1 MTVRV
6 NWLRMCKNRL
16 YIYTMLNSKTNEIMK
31 IETMKLRT
39 EKQIIKMGYSQDE
52 AKKLIEKYWTQTEY
66 LSLAREKA
74 RYMTV

>member
-1 MTVRV
+1 
-6 NWLRMCKNRL
+6 
-16 YIYTMLNSKTNEIMK
+16 
-31 IETMKLRT
+31 
-39 EKQIIKMGYSQDE
+39 MGYSQDE